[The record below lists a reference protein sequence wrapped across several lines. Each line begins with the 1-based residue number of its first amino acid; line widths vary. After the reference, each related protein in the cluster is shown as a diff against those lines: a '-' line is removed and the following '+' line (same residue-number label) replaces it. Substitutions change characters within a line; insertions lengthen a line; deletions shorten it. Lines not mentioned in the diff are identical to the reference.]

1 MSENVNETLG
11 IKESEEEKTTTA
23 KVMKEEY
30 GAENT
35 LKFFANCVLV
45 IGIISAFIC
54 FIMAFSTRNYYGN
67 PEFNFMGIVYAI
79 ACLVPSLLTW
89 SVMRVFANISTTLK
103 KINEKL
109 K

>member
-1 MSENVNETLG
+1 MNENVNEVLG
-11 IKESEEEKTTTA
+11 IEESEEKKTTTV
-23 KVMKEEY
+23 KVETEDY
-30 GAENT
+30 SAENT
-35 LKFFANCVLV
+35 LKFYANCVLL
-45 IGIISAFIC
+45 IGVISAFIC
-54 FIMAFSTRNYYGN
+54 FIMAFSSRNYYGN

-79 ACLVPSLLTW
+79 ACLIPSLLTW

>member
-1 MSENVNETLG
+1 MSENINEVLG
-11 IKESEEEKTTTA
+11 IKESDEKKSTTT
-23 KVMKEEY
+23 KVINEEY
-30 GAENT
+30 GAEDT
-35 LKFFANCVLV
+35 LKFFANCVLL

-79 ACLVPSLLTW
+79 ACLIPSLLTW

>member
-1 MSENVNETLG
+1 
-11 IKESEEEKTTTA
+11 
-23 KVMKEEY
+23 
-30 GAENT
+30 
-35 LKFFANCVLV
+35 
-45 IGIISAFIC
+45 
-54 FIMAFSTRNYYGN
+54 MAFSTRNYYGR

-79 ACLVPSLLTW
+79 VCLIPSLLTW

>member
-1 MSENVNETLG
+1 MSENVNEALG
-11 IKESEEEKTTTA
+11 IKESEEKKTPTRKVEK
-23 KVMKEEY
+23 EDY
-30 GAENT
+30 GAEDT
-35 LKFFANCVLV
+35 LKFFANFSLV

-54 FIMAFSTRNYYGN
+54 FIFAFSSRNYYGD
-67 PEFNFMGIVYAI
+67 PEFNFMGVVYGI
-79 ACLVPSLLTW
+79 ACLIPALLTW